1 MCSEGME
8 VIHER
13 KASGW
18 EASLRR
24 KSRGLENSEEGGV
37 FLNKL

>member
-8 VIHER
+8 VIHKRE
-13 KASGW
+13 ASRW

-24 KSRGLENSEEGGV
+24 KSRGLESSEEKEEC
-37 FLNKL
+37 FSIN